1 MSTTL
6 GFGYNRGLPDG
17 ITRAWGARM
26 IVDQRGHTDL
36 LGNRTSWL
44 GEPDETQAL
53 QDWLNGSAGN
63 GALAKAREAASDKLR
78 SYEILTRTAS
88 EVTLYEDET
97 GKIVGNTNA
106 SAGYLY
112 IAAWLKADVPT
123 EASA

>member
-17 ITRAWGARM
+17 ITRAWGARL

-36 LGNRTSWL
+36 VHNRQSWI
-44 GEPDETQAL
+44 GEPGETQAL
-53 QDWLNGSAGN
+53 QDWLNG
-63 GALAKAREAASDKLR
+63 GAIAKAREAASEKLR
-78 SYEILTRTAS
+78 SYEISTRDAS